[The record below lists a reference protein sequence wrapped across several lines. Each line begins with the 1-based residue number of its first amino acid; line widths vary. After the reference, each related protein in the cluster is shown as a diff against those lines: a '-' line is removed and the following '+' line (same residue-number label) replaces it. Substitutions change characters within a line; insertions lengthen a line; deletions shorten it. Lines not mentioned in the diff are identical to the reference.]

1 MDTAQ
6 IVAKLNVPGLILLL
20 CGAVLG
26 FAGHKLA
33 AKFFPKQGAKLAAAV
48 RFVGLAL
55 TFLGAL
61 ILLDVFG

>member
-6 IVAKLNVPGLILLL
+6 IVAKLNVPGLVLLL

-26 FAGHKLA
+26 FVGHKLA
-33 AKFFPKQGAKLAAAV
+33 AKILPEHGAKLAVAV

-55 TFLGAL
+55 TFLGTL

>member
-6 IVAKLNVPGLILLL
+6 IVAKLDVPGLVLLL

-26 FAGHKLA
+26 FAGHRLA
-33 AKFFPKQGAKLAAAV
+33 AKLFPEQGAKFAAAV
-48 RFVGLAL
+48 RFAGLAL

>member
-6 IVAKLNVPGLILLL
+6 IVAKLDVPGLILLL

-26 FAGHKLA
+26 FSGHKLA
-33 AKFFPKQGAKLAAAV
+33 AKILPQHGARLAAAV